1 MFYFYLILFFT
12 SSILL
17 EIQYLRKKISNEYII
32 LFLIS
37 LAYRNIIIFHDIY
50 FLDKDLVFQNPIMF
64 FINFFFL
71 VMIFYISIFYF
82 LFFSIQ
88 DFRTMNYLYFIEH

>member
-32 LFLIS
+32 LFLIC
-37 LAYRNIIIFHDIY
+37 LAYSNIIRLHDIY
-50 FLDKDLVFQNPIMF
+50 FFDKDLVFQHPIIF

-71 VMIFYISIFYF
+71 VMIFYVSIFYF
-82 LFFSIQ
+82 LLFSIQ
-88 DFRTMNYLYFIEH
+88 DFRAIHYLYFIEH